1 MVDMVDK
8 VLLLDDDADQIEV
21 LALAIS
27 LFCGRTCVTAR
38 SYEELT
44 RLADSALSCAV
55 ALLDINLGPQQ
66 PSGLD
71 ALRWLRGHD
80 FKGRVWFL
88 TGHARSHPLV
98 ARALAMGEAR
108 LVEKPIETDHLC
120 MLVTGGKA

>member
-1 MVDMVDK
+1 MVEK

-21 LALAIS
+21 LALAIA
-27 LFCGRTCVTAR
+27 LFCGRACVCAR

-44 RLADSALSCAV
+44 SLADSALSCAV

-71 ALRWLRGHD
+71 AFRWLQGHD

-98 ARALAMGEAR
+98 AQALAMGEAR
-108 LVEKPIETDHLC
+108 LVEKPIATEQLC
-120 MLVTGGKA
+120 ALVSGGKA